1 MLVLGIE
8 SSCDE
13 CAASVVKDGREILSN
28 VVATQIET
36 HKKFGGVV
44 PEIASRLHVESINY
58 VLDKAIKDAGV
69 DFEDI
74 DVVAG
79 TMGPGLVG
87 ALLVGLSAAKTVAM
101 AVDKPFVG
109 ANHIVGHVC
118 ANYIA
123 DPSLEPPF
131 IGLIVSGGHTYLI
144 DVKDYV
150 DFELVGRTKDDAV
163 GEAFDKVARVLGIG
177 YPGGPVVDRLSKEGS
192 PTIDF
197 PRAMLN
203 EDNYDFSFSGIK
215 TAVINYIHNMEQKH
229 EEIVKEDVC
238 RSFQDCVVE
247 ILTTKTLNLAKE
259 RGAKKIVISGGV
271 GANDGLRSAFD
282 AIGKREGI
290 EIYYPPKNL
299 CTDNAAMIA
308 SCGYY
313 TYLKNG
319 ESHNV
324 RAVPNLGLTYPQ
336 L

>member
-101 AVDKPFVG
+101 AIDKPFVG

-123 DPSLEPPF
+123 DASLEPPF

-177 YPGGPVVDRLSKEGS
+177 YPGGPVVDKLSKEGR

-229 EEIVKEDVC
+229 EEIIK
-238 RSFQDCVVE
+238 
-247 ILTTKTLNLAKE
+247 
-259 RGAKKIVISGGV
+259 
-271 GANDGLRSAFD
+271 
-282 AIGKREGI
+282 
-290 EIYYPPKNL
+290 
-299 CTDNAAMIA
+299 
-308 SCGYY
+308 
-313 TYLKNG
+313 
-319 ESHNV
+319 
-324 RAVPNLGLTYPQ
+324 
-336 L
+336 